1 MRRTIVATLIG
12 GTAFLLSFS
21 AAANGRFPLSN
32 QIVFSTTN
40 SNLIVTRTSYG
51 ILVSR
56 DNGGSWSLICED
68 AIGITPST
76 LADPPVGLTQNDSLL
91 VGVQQGLNVSSDVGC
106 NWNCAGGAGLVG
118 NPIADL
124 AVRPDN
130 PSSAV
135 AMTLS
140 YPPTD
145 SGLVLTNSQVFE
157 TTNNGAAWVAL
168 GDAGLDPTIVATTV
182 DVAKT
187 DPQRLYVS
195 ATRGFGLTQ
204 TASLFVSKD
213 KGQTWTEYP
222 LPKSQFD
229 PSMEFAVYI
238 GAVDPTNADR
248 LYLRS
253 RGQPTGGESRLT
265 AVTLSATGG
274 APTFTTVRIFDVEA
288 GFSGLQ
294 GELLGLALSSD
305 GSKIYI
311 GTKEDGLW
319 MAQTSNLSF
328 QKQSSVIVQCLATR
342 GSELWACSAAVSGFI
357 VGVSTNDGKT
367 FTSKLPLIGD
377 LAGPIACKASANGS
391 ACDEDANSSQCPGPF
406 ELFCSTYGC
415 GPPTDGSPGDDAS
428 PGGSMATASGSRSGG
443 TSPSSSSSCNCN
455 LALVRGG
462 GAAALG
468 AGFALACVAL
478 RRRRRQK

>member
-12 GTAFLLSFS
+12 GAAFLLSFS

-32 QIVFSTTN
+32 QIVFSTTD

-51 ILVSR
+51 ILVSH

-106 NWNCAGGAGLVG
+106 NWNCAGGAGLAG

-140 YPPTD
+140 YPETD

-157 TTNNGAAWVAL
+157 TTNNGVAWVPL
-168 GDAGLDPTIVATTV
+168 GDAGLDPTIVVTTV
-182 DVAKT
+182 EVAKT

-222 LPKSQFD
+222 LPKNQFD
-229 PSMEFAVYI
+229 PTLEIGIYI
-238 GAVDPTNADR
+238 GAVDPTNANR

-265 AVTLSATGG
+265 AVTLSADGG
-274 APTFTTVRIFDVEA
+274 PPTFTTVRIFDVEA

-294 GELLGLALSSD
+294 GEMLGLALSPD

-311 GTKEDGLW
+311 GTKEDGVVDG
-319 MAQTSNLSF
+319 AD
-328 QKQSSVIVQCLATR
+328 VQPQFSEAIFGHRPVSGDARLRALGLLGRRVRVHRRRVDRQREDVHVEATAHRRPR
-342 GSELWACSAAVSGFI
+342 GSGRVQGERDRRRVRSGRQLVAVSGA
-357 VGVSTNDGKT
+357 VRAV
-367 FTSKLPLIGD
+367 LLD
-377 LAGPIACKASANGS
+377 LRVWAADHRRIA
-391 ACDEDANSSQCPGPF
+391 
-406 ELFCSTYGC
+406 
-415 GPPTDGSPGDDAS
+415 
-428 PGGSMATASGSRSGG
+428 
-443 TSPSSSSSCNCN
+443 
-455 LALVRGG
+455 RG
-462 GAAALG
+462 
-468 AGFALACVAL
+468 
-478 RRRRRQK
+478 R